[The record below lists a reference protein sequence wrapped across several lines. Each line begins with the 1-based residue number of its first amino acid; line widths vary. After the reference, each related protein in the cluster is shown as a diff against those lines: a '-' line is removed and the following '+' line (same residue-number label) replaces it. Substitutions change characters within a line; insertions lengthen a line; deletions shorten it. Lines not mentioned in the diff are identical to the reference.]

1 MTMNLSKISKN
12 RYRIREMV
20 NGKTVSAYFDHKPT
34 QKEIKEVLYGIKSRD
49 KPFIEYA
56 EEYLQTKENVLSP
69 STVRGYNSIIRNLG
83 DFGLLPFDSVTNED
97 LQLFI
102 NQYSVNHSPKSTNNL
117 HGFISSV
124 FRFYMP
130 DRIFYTTL
138 PKRTHTEP
146 YIPSESDIKQ
156 IMAYVTENCPQFY
169 VPFTLGIYG
178 LRRGEICAI
187 TSDDITGNQ
196 LTISKSMV
204 QNKEFEWI
212 VKQSPKTK
220 AGFRTI
226 LIPTEIAEEIKQNGY
241 AFIGCPDN
249 LTQRLHRIQKKLG
262 IEQFSFHKLRHYYC
276 SVAHSLGV
284 PDVYIS
290 QTVGHEHISTTQ
302 NIYVHADKKR
312 IIEMQNRVSD
322 YLLGQISSN

>member
-1 MTMNLSKISKN
+1 MNLSKVSKN
-12 RYRIREMV
+12 KYRIREMN
-20 NGKTVSAYFDHKPT
+20 NGKTISVTFNHKPT
-34 QKEIKEVLYGIKSRD
+34 QKEIKEALYGVKSRD
-49 KPFIEYA
+49 NPFIDYAKEYV
-56 EEYLQTKENVLSP
+56 QTKENVLSP
-69 STVRGYNSIIRNLG
+69 STIRGYDSIIRNLG
-83 DFGLLPFDSVTNED
+83 DFGQLPFDSVTNED
-97 LQLFI
+97 LQKFI
-102 NQYSVNHSPKSTNNL
+102 NEYSVTHSPKSTNNL

-138 PKRTHTEP
+138 PKRTHYEP
-146 YIPSESDIKQ
+146 YIPSESDIKN
-156 IMAYVTENCPQFY
+156 IMAYVTEKCPQYY
-169 VPFTLGIYG
+169 VPFMLGIYG

-187 TSDDITGNQ
+187 TSDDISDNQ

-204 QNKEFEWI
+204 QNKEFQWV
-212 VKQSPKTK
+212 VKQSPKSK
-220 AGFRTI
+220 AGYRTI
-226 LIPTEIAEEIKQNGY
+226 LIPTEIAKEIEESGY
-241 AFIGCPDN
+241 AYLGCPDN
-249 LTQRLHRIQKKLG
+249 LTQQLHRIQKKLN

-312 IIEMQNRVSD
+312 IVEMQNRVSN
-322 YLLGQISSN
+322 YLSGQILDS